1 MFKTNKEKQYDRS
14 EKMKIRSG
22 FVSNSSTSSFLI
34 ITTKEKVD
42 KLLFGSDDTT
52 RKLVESII
60 KNIKAFGQEL
70 VLLHWSEG
78 NRNTLDY
85 DWENIKF
92 DEEYEFDELIDKF
105 NDFVNRIGKGEDVI
119 RHTDES

>member
-1 MFKTNKEKQYDRS
+1 
-14 EKMKIRSG
+14 MKIRSG